1 MQAEIPRAF
10 LRTALAE
17 YLAAPAA
24 DERSGAPLRTVEFRS
39 AGRDRPQLKRD
50 C

>member
-24 DERSGAPLRTVEFRS
+24 DEGSGAPRCGPENSVARAEIARS
-39 AGRDRPQLKRD
+39 
-50 C
+50 